1 MKMKMKTAADILMTA
16 ALPILMCYSIVG
28 ETAHEVIGIAMFGL
42 FILHHILNF
51 GWIKS
56 LFKGKYDLRRG
67 VNTAVNALVFLCMV
81 GLMYSGRLCEKISVK
96 SKTVIKNDITGAAV
110 RSRSNFLQ
118 YTTDTVICQD
128 TSAISLMEWSEA
140 EWNQADSRRLSRA
153 GRDT

>member
-1 MKMKMKTAADILMTA
+1 MKIIFYCPVLSYRIGKFIEISKRGYEISCKFSCFS
-16 ALPILMCYSIVG
+16 ALRK
-28 ETAHEVIGIAMFGL
+28 
-42 FILHHILNF
+42 N
-51 GWIKS
+51 
-56 LFKGKYDLRRG
+56 
-67 VNTAVNALVFLCMV
+67 LC
-81 GLMYSGRLCEKISVK
+81 KIENCD
-96 SKTVIKNDITGAAV
+96 KNDITGATV